1 MAQRKIPLGLY
12 IVVTQTLNICTTLAA
27 AFTPVFNTKSQ
38 DVFLLGQ
45 NSFHSQ
51 NILMGL
57 RGILSIGITTS
68 IRVVILR
75 NSTKKRALRADVA
88 LVSGVLYWPPG
99 PVPPLGPDLIG
110 PQVQAHP
117 CNPII
122 N

>member
-1 MAQRKIPLGLY
+1 
-12 IVVTQTLNICTTLAA
+12 
-27 AFTPVFNTKSQ
+27 
-38 DVFLLGQ
+38 
-45 NSFHSQ
+45 
-51 NILMGL
+51 MGL

-68 IRVVILR
+68 IPVVILR

-88 LVSGVLYWPPG
+88 PRIRGHIRAQGAQMWPLVSGVLFLYWPPG
-99 PVPPLGPDLIG
+99 PVPPLGPGLIG